1 MIPPVLETE
10 RLTLR
15 PFQPED
21 LDGQAAALADPD
33 VMRHLGGR
41 VEAREDVWRRM
52 LAALGTWSM
61 LGYGYWAVRRRSDG
75 VYLGNLGFADFR
87 RDMRPS
93 IEGLPEMGWL
103 LAAHAHGQG
112 YAAEGVAA
120 ALAWAD
126 RALDAPQIVAI
137 IDPGNLPSI
146 RLAERAGFSVQEG
159 AVYRDAP
166 ILLLRR
172 IRV

>member
-1 MIPPVLETE
+1 MIAPVLETE
-10 RLTLR
+10 RLILR

-21 LDGQAAALADPD
+21 LDGQAAALADPV
-33 VMRHLGGR
+33 VMRHLGGA
-41 VEAREDVWRRM
+41 VHTREDVWRRI
-52 LAALGTWSM
+52 LGALGAWAM
-61 LGYGYWAVRRRSDG
+61 FGYGYWALRRRSDG
-75 VYLGNLGFADFR
+75 AYLGNLGFSDFK

-126 RALDAPQIVAI
+126 RALDASQIVAI
-137 IDPGNLPSI
+137 IDSDNLASI
-146 RLAERAGFSVQEG
+146 NLAERAGFGVREA

-166 ILLLRR
+166 ILLFRR
-172 IRV
+172 FRP

>member
-1 MIPPVLETE
+1 MIAPVLETE
-10 RLTLR
+10 RLILR
-15 PFQPED
+15 PFQPGD
-21 LDGQAAALADPD
+21 LDGHAAALGDPA

-41 VEAREDVWRRM
+41 IEAREEVWRRM
-52 LAALGTWSM
+52 LAALGTWPM
-61 LGYGYWAVRRRSDG
+61 LGYGYWAVERRSDG
-75 VYLGNLGFADFR
+75 AYLGNLGFADFR

-93 IEGLPEMGWL
+93 IVGLPEMGWL

-126 RALDAPQIVAI
+126 RALSAAQIVAI
-137 IDPGNLPSI
+137 IDPKNLPSI
-146 RLAERAGFSVQEG
+146 RLAQRAGFAVQEE

-166 ILLLRR
+166 TLLLRR
-172 IRV
+172 FRA